1 MKTIKD
7 VAAAAGVSTATVSRV
22 LSNSSNVSE
31 SVRQQV
37 HEAVSRLDYR
47 PNRVARSL
55 RSQKSNIIGLIV
67 ADIQNPYFTLVSRAV
82 QDAAYANGYT
92 IFLCNTDE
100 KEEKERQYLEI
111 MYDEN
116 VAGIIISP
124 THDIYQTSR
133 LLAERH
139 IPAVN
144 IDRTIPEMNLSS
156 VTIDNVDAGYRLTR
170 HVLQSGR
177 SKPVLIAGSGSTTGK
192 LRSEGFRKVLK
203 EFGIQALDE
212 MQIYID
218 ARDTDGYKA
227 VEQILSHM
235 PDTDAIITT
244 NGLIAA
250 GAFRCLHEHGI
261 AIPGNTAF
269 ACIDETMWT
278 PLVTP
283 AITVMRQPTQEIG
296 NRAVELLIQ
305 QIENGEHYTPVS
317 EVLQAELIPRA
328 ST

>member
-22 LSNSSNVSE
+22 LSNSSKVSD
-31 SVRQQV
+31 SVRQRV
-37 HEAVSRLDYR
+37 HEAIAQLDYR

-55 RSQKSNIIGLIV
+55 RAQKSNVIGLIV

-82 QDAAYANGYT
+82 QDAAYMNGYN

-100 KEEKERQYLEI
+100 KEDKERQYLDI

-124 THDIYQTSR
+124 THDIRQTSR

-139 IPAVN
+139 IPAVI
-144 IDRTIPEMNLSS
+144 IDRANPELNLSS
-156 VTIDNVDAGYRLTR
+156 VTIDNHDAGYRLTR
-170 HVLQSGR
+170 HILQSG
-177 SKPVLIAGSGSTTGK
+177 KTNPVLIAGSGSTTGK
-192 LRSEGFRKVLK
+192 LRSDGFCTALS
-203 EFGIQALDE
+203 EFGIPIHRDTLHFIQ
-212 MQIYID
+212 
-218 ARDTDGYKA
+218 ARDTDGYAA
-227 VEQILSHM
+227 VGEILKNR
-235 PDTDAIITT
+235 PNTDAIIAT

-250 GAFRCLHEHGI
+250 GAFRRLHELGI
-261 AIPGNTAF
+261 MIPEHVAF

-296 NRAVELLIQ
+296 ARAVDLLLA
-305 QIENGEHYTPVS
+305 QIENTQPDQTIA
-317 EVLQAELIPRA
+317 EVLHTTLIPRH